1 MKIIKKMNKTKEK
14 MNNEKEILSTISHY
28 LKELEVEAY
37 GERKHGNKEMPPNLY
52 HFLKYTEELYR
63 AVYSLSEI
71 EGQEYMVKERLN
83 MIYDVDREVNNEI
96 NVLIKEK
103 TDQDA
108 LVEALPNILLKIQNS
123 ISDIIQKI

>member
-1 MKIIKKMNKTKEK
+1 MNKTKEK

>member
-1 MKIIKKMNKTKEK
+1 
-14 MNNEKEILSTISHY
+14 
-28 LKELEVEAY
+28 
-37 GERKHGNKEMPPNLY
+37 
-52 HFLKYTEELYR
+52 
-63 AVYSLSEI
+63 
-71 EGQEYMVKERLN
+71 

>member
-1 MKIIKKMNKTKEK
+1 